1 MITVHVPAM
10 TARRDVRA
18 ISACISDVPGVQTLQ
33 ADLATGTV
41 QVTGSADPA
50 AITAAVIA
58 AGYIAAGYIAA
69 GYTAVD
75 YAAVD
80 YTAAPSTDFRPPP
93 GSTRTGPSGVQTRRH
108 HRAEEV
114 QSTPTLDHRPETHD
128 RPSRRSS

>member
-10 TARRDVRA
+10 TARQDVRV
-18 ISACISDVPGVQTLQ
+18 ISAVISDVPGVETLR
-33 ADLATGTV
+33 ADLASGTV

-58 AGYIAAGYIAA
+58 AGY
-69 GYTAVD
+69 T
-75 YAAVD
+75 AVD
-80 YTAAPSTDFRPPP
+80 YTAAPATDFHPPP

-114 QSTPTLDHRPETHD
+114 RSTPTLDQRPETHH
-128 RPSRRSS
+128 RRSRRSS